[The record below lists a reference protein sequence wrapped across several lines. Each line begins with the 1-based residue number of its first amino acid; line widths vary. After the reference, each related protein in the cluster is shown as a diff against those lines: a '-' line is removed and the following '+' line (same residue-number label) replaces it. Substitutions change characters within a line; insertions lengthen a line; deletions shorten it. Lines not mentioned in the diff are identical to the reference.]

1 VSLFGPRGEAT
12 DPAPQDEDFLL
23 KRPAPAWS
31 EFAGAEIIDKGAI
44 LRWRTEYGTVGLVH
58 SVPFAHHSA
67 RRFVSALSE
76 KHGRDLPR
84 FYASIVFR

>member
-12 DPAPQDEDFLL
+12 DPAPQDEEFLL

-44 LRWRTEYGTVGLVH
+44 CDGGRSTARSDWSIPFHLPITRPAASSVH
-58 SVPFAHHSA
+58 
-67 RRFVSALSE
+67 
-76 KHGRDLPR
+76 
-84 FYASIVFR
+84 